1 VVKKLV
7 LPLAVIVIAVCCGAA
22 LHAQSCIVPVS
33 CGGYSLY
40 YAACLPALPAGA
52 YDCFTV
58 GPFSAECSLN
68 ICPPPCPY
76 CDAQGASPIHLSTG
90 DTYITETDVR
100 VPGLG
105 GGLTLSR
112 TWHSVPFTSRST
124 QGMFGFEWTSTYEES
139 IFVDTGNFVTLL
151 RGDGS
156 PWWFRFNTW
165 DGNGNPTFSVGAPAS
180 QTAQLSEIVMQAQP
194 NWTLAFQN
202 GETRVYDYF
211 SGKLLSIT
219 DRNGNTTT
227 LTYDAS
233 YRLATVADAA
243 SHHLY
248 FSYATP
254 TSYLVT
260 SVTSD
265 FGVSLQYTYDG
276 LGHLAQVTE
285 PDLTTLSFQFDSS
298 FRITSVLDS
307 NGKVLE
313 SHTYNSCGQGLT
325 SSRALGAEAIT
336 VQYPLPC
343 AFGVPAAEVYVS
355 Q

>member
-1 VVKKLV
+1 MSNSKHAV
-7 LPLAVIVIAVCCGAA
+7 LIVATLALAFCCGAT
-22 LHAQSCIVPVS
+22 LHAQSCVVSVS

-40 YAACLPALPAGA
+40 NAVCLPPLPAGA
-52 YDCFTV
+52 YDCFTS
-58 GPFSAECSLN
+58 GPFSAQCSLN
-68 ICPPPCPY
+68 ICPPPCPD
-76 CDAQGASPIHLSTG
+76 CTKAGKPIDMSTG
-90 DTYITETDVR
+90 DTTIAETDVR

-105 GGLTLSR
+105 GGLTLAR

-124 QGMFGFEWTSTYEES
+124 QGMFGFNWISSYEES

-151 RGDGS
+151 RGDGD
-156 PWWFRFNTW
+156 PWWFRFSTW

-180 QTAQLSEIVMQAQP
+180 QTAQLTETVLQAQP
-194 NWTLAFQN
+194 NWTLTFQN

-233 YRLATVADAA
+233 YRLVTVTDAA
-243 SHHLY
+243 SHRLN

-254 TSYLVT
+254 ASYLVT
-260 SVTSD
+260 AVTSN

-276 LGHLAQVTE
+276 LGHLVQVTE
-285 PDLTTLSFQFDSS
+285 PDLTTVSFQYDQG

-307 NGKVLE
+307 NGKVIE
-313 SHTYNSCGQGLT
+313 SHAYNTCGQGLT
-325 SSRALGAEAIT
+325 SSRANGVEAIT

-343 AFGVPAAEVYVS
+343 AFGVPAA